1 MVEPAGSRMQSG
13 VLTLTETVLPVLADG
28 EQRSRFRLRGESD
41 LIQWTGEK
49 SQGGGHRSGAKVCP
63 FAPLCVSLQYAF
75 HHEENTWS

>member
-41 LIQWTGEK
+41 LIQSTGEVSGRRTQMGRK
-49 SQGGGHRSGAKVCP
+49 SVP
-63 FAPLCVSLQYAF
+63 FFTPLCVSLEYA
-75 HHEENTWS
+75 